1 MGFHLSVIE
10 TRRPGSANSP
20 PPSWSLY
27 FLFSPRSDLSLGV
40 QNMGFH
46 LSVIE
51 IRRPGS
57 ANSPPPSW
65 FLYFLFS
72 PRNTLS
78 FGVQYMGFHLIV
90 IETRSLSKH
99 HWTSLPGSAP
109 SLLVQQDQLHLFY
122 VHPKI
127 HGSLIYLWGR
137 KDSLTWS
144 NSPNLGLTLS
154 ICTSSM
160 LSLTLVL
167 CAVTA
172 WSAQ

>member
-27 FLFSPRSDLSLGV
+27 FLYSPQSDLSLGV

-78 FGVQYMGFHLIV
+78 LGVQYMGFHLIV
-90 IETRSLSKH
+90 IETRS
-99 HWTSLPGSAP
+99 PGSANSPP
-109 SLLVQQDQLHLFY
+109 SLLVRVPAFSTEY
-122 VHPKI
+122 W
-127 HGSLIYLWGR
+127 LISHCQVYSKQYSKTAR
-137 KDSLTWS
+137 
-144 NSPNLGLTLS
+144 
-154 ICTSSM
+154 TSVSTYIM
-160 LSLTLVL
+160 I
-167 CAVTA
+167 TA
-172 WSAQ
+172 I

>member
-27 FLFSPRSDLSLGV
+27 FLYSPRSDLSLGV

-78 FGVQYMGFHLIV
+78 LGVQYMGFHLIV
-90 IETRSLSKH
+90 IETRS
-99 HWTSLPGSAP
+99 PGSANSPP
-109 SLLVQQDQLHLFY
+109 SLLVRVPVFSTEY
-122 VHPKI
+122 W
-127 HGSLIYLWGR
+127 LIYTGC
-137 KDSLTWS
+137 SGS
-144 NSPNLGLTLS
+144 GHGLLS
-154 ICTSSM
+154 K
-160 LSLTLVL
+160 
-167 CAVTA
+167 
-172 WSAQ
+172 QH

>member
-27 FLFSPRSDLSLGV
+27 FLYSPRSDLSLGV

-46 LSVIE
+46 LNVIE

-78 FGVQYMGFHLIV
+78 LGVQYMGFHLSV
-90 IETRSLSKH
+90 IETRR
-99 HWTSLPGSAP
+99 PGTA
-109 SLLVQQDQLHLFY
+109 
-122 VHPKI
+122 
-127 HGSLIYLWGR
+127 
-137 KDSLTWS
+137 
-144 NSPNLGLTLS
+144 NSPPPSWSLCSPRRTGQYSLDVQGQDMGFCPS
-154 ICTSSM
+154 IIEPHCQVYSKQYSKTARTSVSTYIM
-160 LSLTLVL
+160 I
-167 CAVTA
+167 TA
-172 WSAQ
+172 I